1 MKGRPTEGANVT
13 SAQNKCAVTIEASPI
28 GTGRVLIDGVEVRCV
43 QSVNARIRAGQGAV
57 VELGLA
63 ANGGTQIHY
72 DGANLYIEETVMPAA
87 LEIALWKH
95 LANKYGREIDVTTMS
110 SSAREYCIVDD

>member
-1 MKGRPTEGANVT
+1 MT

-110 SSAREYCIVDD
+110 SSTRDYCLVGD